1 LARNKK
7 FEAIEGTC
15 TMRTGAA
22 LMVAVSFHTLVRLY
36 SV

>member
-1 LARNKK
+1 LSRNKK
-7 FEAIEGTC
+7 FEAIEGTR

-22 LMVAVSFHTLVRLY
+22 LMVAVSFRTLVRLH